1 MSDRSDIATAKNKA
15 RTLSEALPYLRTYRD
30 AIFVLKVGG
39 EIVEDPE
46 RADLLAHDI
55 ALMSLVGIQIV
66 VVHGGGPQVSRAM
79 EQVGFE
85 PRFKDGLR
93 VTDAAALELVMQVL
107 IGSINPRIAQL
118 LTKAGAPAFGMSG
131 FHGGT
136 VIAEAATATPE
147 LGFVGRVA
155 EVDTAPLRALISNGY
170 IPVVAPVAADDDG
183 GFLNVNADEVAGAV
197 AAALGAS
204 KLVFLSNTEGMYRD
218 ISDGDSLISEINVA
232 DLRAL
237 LPSLTTG
244 MRPKAAAALA
254 ALDGGVPKVHI
265 LDGRV
270 EHSLL
275 LEVFTEEGI
284 GTQVVW

>member
-1 MSDRSDIATAKNKA
+1 MSDRSSIAAAKDKA
-15 RTLSEALPYLRTYRD
+15 QTLSEALPYLRNYRD

-46 RADLLAHDI
+46 RASLLAHDI
-55 ALMSLVGIQIV
+55 ALMSLVGIRIV

-79 EQVGFE
+79 EQAGVE
-85 PRFKDGLR
+85 PKFKDGLR
-93 VTDAAALELVMQVL
+93 VTDAVALELVMQVL
-107 IGSINPRIAQL
+107 IGSINPRISQL
-118 LTKAGAPAFGMSG
+118 LTQAGAPAFGMSG
-131 FHGGT
+131 FHAGT
-136 VIAEAATATPE
+136 VIAEAASAVPE

-155 EVDTAPLRALISNGY
+155 EVDTTALRALISTGF
-170 IPVVAPVAADDDG
+170 IPVVAPVAVDDDG
-183 GFLNVNADEVAGAV
+183 GFLNVNADEVAGAI
-197 AAALGAS
+197 AAAFGAS
-204 KLVFLSNTEGMYRD
+204 KLVFLSNTEGIYRD
-218 ISDGDSLISEINVA
+218 LTDGDSLISELNVA
-232 DLRAL
+232 DLRKL

-270 EHSLL
+270 EHALL